1 MGQQTPRLYIYLP
14 DGHPLPFIIRI
25 IIFANR
31 LRKFPPPL
39 LPRNEK
45 KILILVSLLIFF
57 SLSPSLSTAAC
68 QESVIGYPSIFF
80 PFVDRIF
87 DIYSNLLNF
96 EISFIIFV
104 CTLIL
109 RIYIFSLQKFWI
121 RILILF
127 SIINT

>member
-31 LRKFPPPL
+31 LRKFPPP
-39 LPRNEK
+39 PPSKRE

-96 EISFIIFV
+96 EIFINFV

>member
-1 MGQQTPRLYIYLP
+1 MGQQTPCLYIYLP

-39 LPRNEK
+39 LETRKNSYIGLPFD
-45 KILILVSLLIFF
+45 IFF
-57 SLSPSLSTAAC
+57 SLALPVNSCVPRARYRLSFD
-68 QESVIGYPSIFF
+68 FF

>member
-31 LRKFPPPL
+31 LRKFPPP
-39 LPRNEK
+39 PPPSKRE

-109 RIYIFSLQKFWI
+109 RIYIFSLQKF
-121 RILILF
+121 
-127 SIINT
+127 

>member
-14 DGHPLPFIIRI
+14 DGHPLSFIIRI

-31 LRKFPPPL
+31 LRKFPPPPSSL
-39 LPRNEK
+39 ETRKNSYIGLPFD
-45 KILILVSLLIFF
+45 IFF
-57 SLSPSLSTAAC
+57 SLALPVNSCVPRARYRLSFD
-68 QESVIGYPSIFF
+68 FF